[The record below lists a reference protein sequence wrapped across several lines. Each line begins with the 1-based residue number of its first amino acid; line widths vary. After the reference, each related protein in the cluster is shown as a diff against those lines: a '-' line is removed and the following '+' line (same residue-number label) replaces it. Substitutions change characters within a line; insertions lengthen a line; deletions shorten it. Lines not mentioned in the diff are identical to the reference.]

1 MLLLHRICLNE
12 ETLCPYRYSIYDIH
26 RRWAVSVWS
35 LPGVQGFCHVKVWRM
50 QKRICYSPRGSCR
63 VSIDPW
69 MDSLGLPIR
78 ERFAFPLSSQNLRL
92 SCTAKLHNEVE
103 TKLWLTRLLHYGV
116 PVRLLFSCPSFSEIR
131 GLHCDG
137 LVDTGCLGGA
147 SGMYNVLI
155 GHDIFYCTVYRN
167 RAQYSQ

>member
-1 MLLLHRICLNE
+1 MIAISTMLLLHRICLNE

-78 ERFAFPLSSQNLRL
+78 ERFAFPLSSRNLRL
-92 SCTAKLHNEVE
+92 SCTAKLILNYGLRGYFIMECQWGYCFLV
-103 TKLWLTRLLHYGV
+103 LLSPRFGDCIAMVWSRPAAWGSLRHVQCPHRTWYI
-116 PVRLLFSCPSFSEIR
+116 LL
-131 GLHCDG
+131 
-137 LVDTGCLGGA
+137 
-147 SGMYNVLI
+147 
-155 GHDIFYCTVYRN
+155 YCV
-167 RAQYSQ
+167 SQ